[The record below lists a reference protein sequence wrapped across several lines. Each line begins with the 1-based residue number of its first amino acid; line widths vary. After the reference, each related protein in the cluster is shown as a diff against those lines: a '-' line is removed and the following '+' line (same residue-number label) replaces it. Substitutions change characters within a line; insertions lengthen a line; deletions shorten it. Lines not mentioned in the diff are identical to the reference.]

1 MINVFV
7 MRGTIP
13 FSIHRSH
20 IARPYYSLHGQYGS
34 SLKID
39 FYWYMLCAHFPH
51 DPLSVQGLQTDR
63 YVETPLNLLGVDSHP
78 SVVDLYLPGVD
89 LLFPS

>member
-7 MRGTIP
+7 VRGAIP

-20 IARPYYSLHGQYGS
+20 IACPYYSLHGKYGS
-34 SLKID
+34 SLETD